1 MDSSNV
7 KALIFDVF
15 GTVVDWRTS
24 ITRQGQEFGKA
35 NGLKADWEAFA
46 DAWRSKYRP
55 YMDKVRSGELPWTNL
70 DGLHRMALE
79 DVLGE
84 FEIHGLSEETKAE
97 FNLAWHRLDGW
108 PDSAPGLWRLK
119 RRFILAPMS
128 NGNLALMTNMG
139 KYAGLAWDCILGAEL
154 ARHYKPDPES
164 YQTAVDLLGLKP
176 HQVMMVAAHQGDL
189 LSAQKVGLKS
199 AFVPRPMERGP
210 NNKPDPTP
218 DPSFDVVASNFV
230 DLADQLE
237 SCEARDPTR

>member
-1 MDSSNV
+1 MDSSDV

-24 ITRQGQEFGKA
+24 ITRQGREFGKA

-119 RRFILAPMS
+119 RRFTRFSCMVMLISFLTRM
-128 NGNLALMTNMG
+128 MG
-139 KYAGLAWDCILGAEL
+139 EKASTT
-154 ARHYKPDPES
+154 PES
-164 YQTAVDLLGLKP
+164 WLDIGLNTNGINGETVP
-176 HQVMMVAAHQGDL
+176 IGPAAI
-189 LSAQKVGLKS
+189 
-199 AFVPRPMERGP
+199 
-210 NNKPDPTP
+210 
-218 DPSFDVVASNFV
+218 
-230 DLADQLE
+230 ADRLPLHIPKQ
-237 SCEARDPTR
+237 